1 MRLAWC
7 ATPDAISVVDDRDAL
22 REMASASERPGVAWW
37 IGNRHE
43 PTSDEAAAR
52 AEPIVAKMFA
62 RLEAAPRSGRSDIPG
77 AAGGR

>member
-1 MRLAWC
+1 VDPPVDVVLYRSGAFQMHEQRF
-7 ATPDAISVVDDRDAL
+7 DAGAL
-22 REMASASERPGVAWW
+22 RPLSIYWNNAM
-37 IGNRHE
+37 
-43 PTSDEAAAR
+43 TEAAAR